1 MAGLWEGGTKR
12 MADGKEIVRL
22 SENGSMLTMF
32 LQVLHPY
39 SENPL
44 VESIVEM
51 KRCVSATSISL
62 LG

>member
-1 MAGLWEGGTKR
+1 MKEGGTKR
-12 MADGKEIVRL
+12 TTDGKEIVRL
-22 SENGSMLTMF
+22 SENGSMLRMF

-44 VESIVEM
+44 VESIEEM
-51 KRCVSATSISL
+51 ERCVSTPSLSL